1 MKFIKALK
9 KTVASAVT
17 VVIAATTTTNISFFA
32 NATENRSQELNTNTY
47 NVTAGD
53 GIWESAANSDTI
65 CMNNRELDSFTFPS
79 SVDNST
85 SVYFPTIGN
94 QGEIGSCSGWSTT
107 YYQYTY
113 EVNKMLG
120 ISTLQYNEISENHI
134 DPYFPEKDAK
144 YFSMTGVL
152 AKCSNKDNIITILRF
167 RK

>member
-9 KTVASAVT
+9 KTVVSAVT

-94 QGEIGSCSGWSTT
+94 QVVGQQLI
-107 YYQYTY
+107 
-113 EVNKMLG
+113 
-120 ISTLQYNEISENHI
+120 I
-134 DPYFPEKDAK
+134 
-144 YFSMTGVL
+144 
-152 AKCSNKDNIITILRF
+152 NIPMR
-167 RK
+167 